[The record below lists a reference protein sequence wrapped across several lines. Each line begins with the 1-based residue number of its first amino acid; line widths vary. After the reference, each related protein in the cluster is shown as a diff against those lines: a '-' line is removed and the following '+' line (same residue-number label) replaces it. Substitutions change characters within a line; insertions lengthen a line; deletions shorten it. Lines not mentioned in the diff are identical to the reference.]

1 MPTKICMI
9 DCLTLWDK
17 KGMNNATHSKE
28 QVNNADTC
36 DFDKQYFREFIYF
49 GIFIKKIFKQFLGHT
64 DRKYPVVTLK
74 KLTEYINSRLVVTNS
89 NQFSYALKGIEKK
102 GSESE
107 TEMWGIK

>member
-36 DFDKQYFREFIYF
+36 DFDKRIFGNSFILEFLS
-49 GIFIKKIFKQFLGHT
+49 KKFLNSFWVILIGN
-64 DRKYPVVTLK
+64 TL
-74 KLTEYINSRLVVTNS
+74 
-89 NQFSYALKGIEKK
+89 
-102 GSESE
+102 
-107 TEMWGIK
+107 W